1 MNLNNKSIL
10 VTGGTG
16 TFGKEFVKK
25 ILKKY
30 KNLKKLIIYSRDEL
44 KQFELSKIY
53 DEKKYRCIR
62 YFLGDVRDSDRLNWA
77 LKEVDIVVHAA
88 AIKQV
93 PAAEYNPIEAIKTNI
108 LGAQNIIEASLKN
121 NVQKVIALSTDK
133 ASSPV
138 NLYGATKLCSDK
150 LFVAAN
156 NFKGKR
162 NVSYSVVRYGNV
174 LGSRGSVIHNF
185 IQQKKYGL
193 IKITDKKMTRFLITI
208 GEGVDLVEWAIKN
221 SFGGEIIVPKIPS
234 IKIIDIAKVI
244 APKTKIKI
252 VGIRAGEKLHEDLIS
267 IHESR
272 NTISYKNLYVITDPL
287 NEKVSKHYLKLGA
300 KRTKDDFYYD
310 SYSNKDYLTQN
321 EFRVILKNFF
331 KIIK

>member
-1 MNLNNKSIL
+1 MNLDNKSIL

-25 ILKKY
+25 LLKRY
-30 KNLKKLIIYSRDEL
+30 KKLKKLIIYSRDEL
-44 KQFELSKIY
+44 KQFELSKVY
-53 DEKKYRCIR
+53 NEKKYRCIR
-62 YFLGDVRDSDRLNWA
+62 YFLGDVRDSERLQWA
-77 LKEVDIVVHAA
+77 LKDVDIVVHAA

-162 NVSYSVVRYGNV
+162 NISFSVVRYGNV
-174 LGSRGSVIHNF
+174 LGSRGSVVHNF
-185 IQQKKYGL
+185 VQQKK
-193 IKITDKKMTRFLITI
+193 M
-208 GEGVDLVEWAIKN
+208 A
-221 SFGGEIIVPKIPS
+221 
-234 IKIIDIAKVI
+234 
-244 APKTKIKI
+244 
-252 VGIRAGEKLHEDLIS
+252 
-267 IHESR
+267 
-272 NTISYKNLYVITDPL
+272 
-287 NEKVSKHYLKLGA
+287 
-300 KRTKDDFYYD
+300 
-310 SYSNKDYLTQN
+310 
-321 EFRVILKNFF
+321 
-331 KIIK
+331 

>member
-1 MNLNNKSIL
+1 MNLDNKSIL

-25 ILKKY
+25 LLKKY
-30 KNLKKLIIYSRDEL
+30 KKLKKLIIYSRDEL
-44 KQFELSKIY
+44 KQFELSKVY
-53 DEKKYRCIR
+53 NEKKYRCIR
-62 YFLGDVRDSDRLNWA
+62 YFLGDVRDSERLQWA
-77 LKEVDIVVHAA
+77 LKDVDIVVHAA

-162 NVSYSVVRYGNV
+162 NISFSVVRYGNV
-174 LGSRGSVIHNF
+174 LGSRGSVVHNF
-185 IQQKKYGL
+185 VQQKKNGL
-193 IKITDKKMTRFLITI
+193 IKITDTKMTRFLITI
-208 GEGVDLVEWAIKN
+208 GEGVDLVEWSIKN

-234 IKIIDIAKVI
+234 IKITDIANVI

-267 IHESR
+267 VHESR
-272 NTISYKNLYVITDPL
+272 NTVSYKNLYIITDPL
-287 NEKVSKHYLKLGA
+287 NQKVSKYYLKLGA
-300 KRTKDDFYYD
+300 KKTKENFCYD

-321 EFRVILKNFF
+321 EFRAILKNFF
-331 KIIK
+331 KK